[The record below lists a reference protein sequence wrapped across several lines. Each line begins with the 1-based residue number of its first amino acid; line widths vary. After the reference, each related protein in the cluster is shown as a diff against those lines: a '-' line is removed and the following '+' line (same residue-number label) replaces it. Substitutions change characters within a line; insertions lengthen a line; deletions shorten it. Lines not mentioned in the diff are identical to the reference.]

1 MNKLKAIL
9 AAAAVIFTVAAC
21 GDDDE
26 GIVYGGGGGGGG
38 NVPTTLKEKDAE
50 RRLEVP
56 ARKSSNIFIS
66 HWTVEGKD
74 SVMNYCYE
82 YDKKAYHTRW
92 VAYRFDGITSK
103 VGTGRSN
110 EWGDDPIL
118 AKAGISL
125 GAGYLS
131 GYNRGHICP
140 SADRVYSVDAN
151 VQTFYT
157 SNMSPQNGV
166 FNPGLWAQHEEFVR
180 NLGRRCYSQNSS
192 NYSKRFADTLYVV
205 KGGTINDGN
214 TLGTTY
220 FTSSKKYKVTIP
232 KYYFVALLKVR
243 GGIYNAVGFLFEH
256 KSSDTDPNFNAFDY
270 AMSIDELESFT
281 GIDFFANLPDKTEIS
296 IENAYAES
304 AWK

>member
-1 MNKLKAIL
+1 M
-9 AAAAVIFTVAAC
+9 
-21 GDDDE
+21 
-26 GIVYGGGGGGGG
+26 
-38 NVPTTLKEKDAE
+38 PTTLKERDAE
-50 RRLEVP
+50 ARLEVP
-56 ARKSSNIFIS
+56 ARKSSNIFVS

-110 EWGDDPIL
+110 EWADDPKL
-118 AKAGISL
+118 AKAGVSI
-125 GAGYLS
+125 GAGYFS

-151 VQTFYT
+151 IQTFYT

-205 KGGTINDGN
+205 KGGTIDK
-214 TLGTTY
+214 TID
-220 FTSSKKYKVTIP
+220 TSYSSNGLKMVVP
-232 KYYFVALLKVR
+232 QYYFVALLKVR

-256 KSSDTDPNFNAFDY
+256 KSSDVDPNFNAFDY

>member
-21 GDDDE
+21 GGDDDD
-26 GIVYGGGGGGGG
+26 IVYGGSSGGG
-38 NVPTTLKEKDAE
+38 NVPTTLKERDAE
-50 RRLEVP
+50 KRLEVP
-56 ARKSSNIFIS
+56 ARKSSNIFVS

-74 SVMNYCYE
+74 SVMNSCYE

-110 EWGDDPIL
+110 EWGEDPKL
-118 AKAGISL
+118 VKAGISI
-125 GAGYLS
+125 GDGYFS
-131 GYNRGHICP
+131 GYQRGHICP

-166 FNPGLWAQHEEFVR
+166 FNPGLWAKHEEFVR

-220 FTSSKKYKVTIP
+220 FTSSKNYKVTIP